1 MPSHGKHLPVDER
14 LRVEPTPLPGV
25 LIVTP
30 RVFEDDRG
38 WFAEGF
44 NRKTF
49 LEAAGI
55 DAAFVQDNDSTS
67 GRGVLRGLHFQN
79 PHAQSKL
86 VRCVSGEIFDV
97 VVDIRRSSPSFG
109 DWFGV
114 KLSQENGKQVWIP
127 DHFAHGFLTLS
138 DVALV
143 MYKTTD
149 YYRSGSDHTI
159 VWDDPDIGIEWPL
172 GGVSPILSP
181 KDAAGARL
189 VDAPVYR

>member
-1 MPSHGKHLPVDER
+1 MPSNGKYLPIDER

-38 WFAEGF
+38 RFTESF
-44 NRKTF
+44 NRKTL
-49 LEAAGI
+49 LEVAGI
-55 DAAFVQDNDSTS
+55 DADFVQDNDSIS
-67 GRGVLRGLHFQN
+67 DRGVLRGLHFQN
-79 PHAQSKL
+79 PHTQSKL

-97 VVDIRRSSPSFG
+97 TVDIRRSSPSFG

-114 KLSQENGKQVWIP
+114 ELSQENGKQVWIP

-138 DVALV
+138 DVARV

-149 YYRSGSDHTI
+149 YYTSSAEHTI
-159 VWDDPDIGIEWPL
+159 AWDDPDIGIEWPL
-172 GGVSPILSP
+172 DGVSPILSP
-181 KDAAGARL
+181 KDATGARL
-189 VDAPVYR
+189 VDAPIYR